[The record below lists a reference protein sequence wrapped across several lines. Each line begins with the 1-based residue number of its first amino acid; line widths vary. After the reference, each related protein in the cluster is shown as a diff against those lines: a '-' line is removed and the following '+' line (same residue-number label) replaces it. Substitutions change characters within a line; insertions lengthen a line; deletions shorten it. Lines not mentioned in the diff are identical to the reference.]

1 MRTIFSVA
9 ALSASAFALNQ
20 FNGAIAPNT
29 GSSHS
34 HSQDV
39 AHVDPWMQCKVDIEQ
54 LEGDVDTLTIANG
67 KDNISQANLEAQTD
81 GLYDIIKALAA
92 TNLTNEGSVT
102 GLSATEANQQT
113 KIDTLVT
120 DAAGEIVIIQNNL
133 GSLEIMQMVI
143 NALPT
148 EADFGARV
156 NSLNT
161 RVQALSAAR
170 TIVQNEITT
179 ATNDY
184 NTKNTEV
191 ATASQAKTDLDTAI
205 LNIESSVALNE

>member
-20 FNGAIAPNT
+20 IN

-34 HSQDV
+34 HTQDV
-39 AHVDPWMQCKVDIEQ
+39 AHFDPWLQCKADIEL
-54 LEGDVDTLTIANG
+54 LEKDVDTLTVANG

-102 GLSATEANQQT
+102 GLSATEATQQA

-120 DAAGEIVIIQNNL
+120 DAAGEIII
-133 GSLEIMQMVI
+133 I
-143 NALPT
+143 
-148 EADFGARV
+148 
-156 NSLNT
+156 
-161 RVQALSAAR
+161 
-170 TIVQNEITT
+170 
-179 ATNDY
+179 
-184 NTKNTEV
+184 
-191 ATASQAKTDLDTAI
+191 
-205 LNIESSVALNE
+205 